1 MPKNKMSI
9 QHSFFE
15 LTEGVLKLYE
25 KEGGVILF
33 PRKFWKRQETVK
45 WSWDLKS
52 PVWGKKNENWGMFAT
67 PHSHPQDIISQLHL
81 TITCRFKMFVHPLE
95 VYFGHE
101 CGHCVTAKTTLG
113 GIPVSSHS
121 KNVCRM
127 DIVFCGRK

>member
-45 WSWDLKS
+45 WSWDLIS
-52 PVWGKKNENWGMFAT
+52 PVWGKK
-67 PHSHPQDIISQLHL
+67 
-81 TITCRFKMFVHPLE
+81 K
-95 VYFGHE
+95 
-101 CGHCVTAKTTLG
+101 
-113 GIPVSSHS
+113 
-121 KNVCRM
+121 
-127 DIVFCGRK
+127 